1 MAIPFVDPTSTI
13 VELASS
19 KSTPIPPWRF
29 IASGH
34 LYVDDRDTE
43 SFLGE
48 IYYTNRALEIRCA
61 VRIRNFVFCLER
73 WIAGSPAHAAMPPEK
88 RSHWWIAAFSG
99 DTHYSFG
106 SLTDGPQQELT
117 KAFLD
122 VVITRY
128 YPILHYEIV
137 ADKIRADIAAKGLD
151 AVRKRDAVL
160 QVSWTTKQ
168 YEPGEEVFTVGTPGF
183 NPVVVGG
190 PSQQPVAR
198 KAAATHD
205 VAPFSN
211 IP

>member
-1 MAIPFVDPTSTI
+1 MAVPFLDPTSTI
-13 VELASS
+13 VALAGA
-19 KSTPIPPWRF
+19 KTTPIAPWRF

-48 IYYTNRALEIRCA
+48 VYYANRGFEIQCA

-73 WIAGSPAHAAMPPEK
+73 STANSPSQAALRPEA
-88 RSHWWIAAFSG
+88 RTHWWVAAFSG
-99 DTHYSFG
+99 NTHYSFG
-106 SLTDGPQQELT
+106 SIVDAPQQELN
-117 KAFLD
+117 KAFLE

-137 ADKIRADIAAKGLD
+137 ADKVRADIAAKGLEE
-151 AVRKRDAVL
+151 VRKRDAVL
-160 QVSWTTKQ
+160 QISWTTKQ
-168 YEPGEEVFTVGTPGF
+168 YEPNEEVFTVGTPGF
-183 NPVVVGG
+183 NPVIVGG
-190 PSQQPVAR
+190 PTQR
-198 KAAATHD
+198 KATSAAQD